1 MKPSEFLQYVVGGLV
16 IGAILL
22 LLVSQLLGQP
32 AIVFVETGS
41 MSPTLEPNDGFL
53 AVPAIIADDPEVGD
67 VILFQSQEL
76 GGGELTTHRVVDI
89 TEEGY
94 ITQGDANP
102 FTDQDGDEPPVAE
115 GQIRAVALTF
125 GDGIVTI
132 PGLGASVGAVRSVG
146 TAIQDLI
153 LIPLGFDIEV
163 TTLSTV
169 AMVAGLVLFV
179 YGTVTGATNKRQ
191 RSRSRGGVF
200 DNAIIVIAVLALV
213 VIIPLNISML
223 LPSGVYQYEIL
234 SSESPTD
241 NEQIIAVGGESDV
254 TYAMQ
259 NSGHLPVVV
268 FLEAA
273 SDGVEVRESQIYVP
287 RRSTVETSIT
297 MQAPDQTGSYLRFVR
312 EYRYLVVLP
321 PSLIASLHAIHPVV
335 AIAAINLFV
344 GGIVVGVSV
353 ATVGTDRLRLR
364 SRKRELE
371 LGEELRRIMP
381 AFLLRGSGS
390 SPPSPPGGSSSHRRN
405 WFGSDEGPDTSGPKP
420 PTPADASDESTPE
433 RTPSQPADDGPRRTL
448 TDSEL
453 VGVHN
458 TLEEPPADA
467 GLEADAWS
475 LPLLQRYL
483 FEEYGAD
490 YPREDCKR
498 LLRRAGHL
506 SSGGSTPEPPVGDDT
521 AGGGDPAG
529 DVAADTAAADAPD
542 DAGDDTVTGDATDDA
557 DESVVDP
564 RLQAAFESAF
574 ETKPLRDSDDEETAD
589 VDDSDVTAEPVAE
602 DTLWDP
608 VADDESAGSTA
619 DSTDEV
625 VGDDADDEAV
635 GDDADDDTADEAVG
649 DDVDTTVENWDDNG
663 DGSDD
668 STAFD
673 DFASLGGGDGL
684 SDEQYMTAIT
694 ALNDSPS
701 AAGYDA
707 EAWTP
712 ATLQAY
718 LADTYDIDYPR
729 EQCVELLR
737 SAGHDVDE

>member
-16 IGAILL
+16 VGAIIL
-22 LLVSQLLGQP
+22 LLVSQLVGQP

-41 MSPTLEPNDGFL
+41 MAPTLDPNDGYL
-53 AVPAIIADDPEVGD
+53 AVPAAIADDPEVGD
-67 VILFQSQEL
+67 VILFQSQNL

-89 TEEGY
+89 TDEGY

-102 FTDQDGDEPPVAE
+102 FTDQDGDEPPVSE
-115 GQIRAVALTF
+115 GQIRAVALTI

-132 PGLGASVGAVRSVG
+132 PGLGASVSAVRSVG
-146 TAIQDLI
+146 TGIQEFVLV
-153 LIPLGFDIEV
+153 PLGFDIEV
-163 TTLSTV
+163 TTLSTA

-179 YGTVTGATNKRQ
+179 YGTITGATDKRQ
-191 RSRSRGGVF
+191 RSRSRGGTF

-241 NEQIIAVGGESDV
+241 NEQIIPVGGESEV

-259 NSGHLPVVV
+259 NSGYLPVVV

-273 SDGVEVRESQIYVP
+273 SDGVAVSDSQMYVP

-353 ATVGTDRLRLR
+353 ATIGTDRLRLR

-381 AFLLRGSGS
+381 AFLLRGLGS
-390 SPPSPPGGSSSHRRN
+390 SPPPPPGGGSARRRN
-405 WFGSDEGPDTSGPKP
+405 WFGSDDSPEAFG
-420 PTPADASDESTPE
+420 PTPTPDAASDASTPA
-433 RTPSQPADDGPRRTL
+433 SQPTDDDPRRTL

-453 VGVHN
+453 VEVHN
-458 TLEEPPADA
+458 ALEAPPADA
-467 GLEADAWS
+467 GIDADAWS
-475 LPLLQRYL
+475 LPLLQRHL
-483 FEEYGAD
+483 FEAYGVD

-506 SSGGSTPEPPVGDDT
+506 SDDAAGSEPPSGD
-521 AGGGDPAG
+521 AGTDR
-529 DVAADTAAADAPD
+529 AADPPLDADAP
-542 DAGDDTVTGDATDDA
+542 
-557 DESVVDP
+557 VVDP
-564 RLQAAFESAF
+564 ELRAAFESAF
-574 ETKPLRDSDDEETAD
+574 EPEPGAASDDAHGSDPDDGGDDTAD
-589 VDDSDVTAEPVAE
+589 DNGHKPATAAEGTATDADDADFTAESGGE

-608 VADDESAGSTA
+608 PAAGDTSPPSPPDSPDEVP
-619 DSTDEV
+619 DSDTDEP
-625 VGDDADDEAV
+625 
-635 GDDADDDTADEAVG
+635 DTA
-649 DDVDTTVENWDDNG
+649 
-663 DGSDD
+663 
-668 STAFD
+668 TAAD

-684 SDEQYMTAIT
+684 SDEQYMAVIT
-694 ALNDSPS
+694 ALNDPPS
-701 AAGYDA
+701 AADYDA

-718 LADTYDIDYPR
+718 LADTYDVDYPR

-737 SAGHDVDE
+737 SAGHDVDDG

>member
-1 MKPSEFLQYVVGGLV
+1 MKPSEFLQYLVGGLLV
-16 IGAILL
+16 GFIILL
-22 LLVSQLLGQP
+22 LATQLLGQP

-53 AVPAIIADDPEVGD
+53 AVPAIIADEPEVDD
-67 VILFQSQEL
+67 VILFQSQNL
-76 GGGELTTHRVVDI
+76 GGGELTTHRVVDV
-89 TEEGY
+89 TDDGY

-102 FTDQDGDEPPVAE
+102 FPDQDGDEPPVSD
-115 GQIRAVALTF
+115 GQIRAVALTI

-132 PGLGASVGAVRSVG
+132 PGLGASVSAVRSVG
-146 TAIQDLI
+146 TAIQDLV
-153 LIPLGFDIEV
+153 LVPLGLDIEV
-163 TTLSTV
+163 TTLSTA
-169 AMVAGLVLFV
+169 AMIAGLVLFV
-179 YGTVTGATNKRQ
+179 YGTITGATDKRQ
-191 RSRSRGGVF
+191 RSRTRGGVF

-213 VIIPLNISML
+213 VIIPLNVSML

-241 NEQIIAVGGESDV
+241 NEQIIPVGGESDV

-259 NSGHLPVVV
+259 NSGYLPVLV

-287 RRSTVETSIT
+287 RRNTVETSIT

-381 AFLLRGSGS
+381 AFLLRGSGP
-390 SPPSPPGGSSSHRRN
+390 SPPSPPGGTPSRGRN
-405 WFGSDEGPDTSGPKP
+405 WFGSDDSPDTSGPTP
-420 PTPADASDESTPE
+420 PTPAASADESTPAE
-433 RTPSQPADDGPRRTL
+433 HSPSQPTEDGPRQTL

-453 VGVHN
+453 VDVN
-458 TLEEPPADA
+458 NVLDEPPTDV
-467 GLEADAWS
+467 GLDADAWS

-483 FEEYGAD
+483 FDEYGVD
-490 YPREDCKR
+490 YPREECKR

-506 SSGGSTPEPPVGDDT
+506 SDDASGSEP
-521 AGGGDPAG
+521 PAG
-529 DVAADTAAADAPD
+529 DAGTDRAADPPL
-542 DAGDDTVTGDATDDA
+542 DA
-557 DESVVDP
+557 DDPVVDP
-564 RLQAAFESAF
+564 ELRAAFESALDP
-574 ETKPLRDSDDEETAD
+574 EPGDESDDARNDNRGIATGDGDSDNAGDDDGHQPATAEEGTATDADEA
-589 VDDSDVTAEPVAE
+589 DVTAESGDE

-608 VADDESAGSTA
+608 LAPDDASASSPP
-619 DSTDEV
+619 DSTDETL
-625 VGDDADDEAV
+625 GSDADDS
-635 GDDADDDTADEAVG
+635 DTATAV
-649 DDVDTTVENWDDNG
+649 
-663 DGSDD
+663 
-668 STAFD
+668 D

-684 SDEQYMTAIT
+684 SDTQYMTVIT
-694 ALNDSPS
+694 ALNDPPA
-701 AAGYDA
+701 AAGHDA
-707 EAWTP
+707 ASWTP

-718 LADTYDIDYPR
+718 LAETYGIDYPR
-729 EQCVELLR
+729 AQCVALLR